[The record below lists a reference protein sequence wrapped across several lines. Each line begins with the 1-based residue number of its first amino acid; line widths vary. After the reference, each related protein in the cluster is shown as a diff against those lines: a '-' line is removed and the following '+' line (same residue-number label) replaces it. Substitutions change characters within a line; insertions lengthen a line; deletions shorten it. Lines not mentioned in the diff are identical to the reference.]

1 MEAGMKSKVFLLI
14 FLVLILS
21 SCSFQTD
28 NKASDKNN
36 LENVEGLNAE
46 DAAEG
51 QNNENT
57 DEEFNNKENHAD
69 ILDRIINDIKNES
82 EIYKDIKL
90 TDIKKIQ
97 DTYYVLVKVNE
108 AEMTDHDYMLWKY
121 DMSPKLLLIGN
132 AIDILTL
139 DNYYYI
145 SYRESLEYGTACTI
159 TKYDN
164 NDEKYEKVIYEG
176 DFSKFSFSPNNYY
189 MYIQNDNEVIILGK
203 DFQILF
209 KNKLYNNAENIE
221 DGHYVDMQFISW
233 TKDNKKL
240 WVATGYHAYVM
251 TFHLIDIENSTLDT
265 FYTGESYGIAEIAL
279 NPDNSCIAYSTKPEI
294 YDSDAYDE
302 FHANQTIVY
311 LYFLNLETNEKG
323 FTLIDVN
330 DIFDSVYFK

>member
-1 MEAGMKSKVFLLI
+1 MEASMKSKVFLLI

-28 NKASDKNN
+28 NKASDKNDLN
-36 LENVEGLNAE
+36 IEEKLNAE

-90 TDIKKIQ
+90 ADIKKIQ

-121 DMSPKLLLIGN
+121 DMVPELLLTGN

-145 SYRESLEYGTACTI
+145 SYRESLKNGTKHTI
-159 TKYDN
+159 TMYDQ
-164 NDEKYEKVIYEG
+164 NDE
-176 DFSKFSFSPNNYY
+176 NY
-189 MYIQNDNEVIILGK
+189 
-203 DFQILF
+203 
-209 KNKLYNNAENIE
+209 
-221 DGHYVDMQFISW
+221 
-233 TKDNKKL
+233 
-240 WVATGYHAYVM
+240 
-251 TFHLIDIENSTLDT
+251 
-265 FYTGESYGIAEIAL
+265 
-279 NPDNSCIAYSTKPEI
+279 
-294 YDSDAYDE
+294 
-302 FHANQTIVY
+302 
-311 LYFLNLETNEKG
+311 
-323 FTLIDVN
+323 
-330 DIFDSVYFK
+330 